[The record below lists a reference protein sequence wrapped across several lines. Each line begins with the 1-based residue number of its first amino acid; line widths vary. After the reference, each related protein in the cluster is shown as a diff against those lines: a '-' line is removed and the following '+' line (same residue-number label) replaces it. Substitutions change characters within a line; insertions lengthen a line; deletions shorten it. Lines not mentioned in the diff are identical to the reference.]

1 MLPIQCN
8 KSLAAHYGVFSLCIP
23 CSRSV
28 QLCRRVND
36 GPRPLRFRGTKG
48 CQADVYGIPTVTPT
62 PLIIS
67 LSPSGDTLVI
77 ADMKQICQDIHV
89 FPTSCSPLNRLVKD
103 VFYIKYIILSSLQY
117 IAICTILII
126 ALTTCILNYTFSIGD
141 LEHVPSSV

>member
-8 KSLAAHYGVFSLCIP
+8 ESLAAHCGVFSLCIP
-23 CSRSV
+23 CSPSV

-36 GPRPLRFRGTKG
+36 GSSPLGFRGTQG
-48 CQADVYGIPTVTPT
+48 CQADLYGIPSVTPT

-77 ADMKQICQDIHV
+77 AGMKQICQDIHD

-103 VFYIKYIILSSLQY
+103 VFYVIYIIQSSLQY
-117 IAICTILII
+117 IAIYTIMRI
-126 ALTTCILNYTFSIGD
+126 A
-141 LEHVPSSV
+141 HVDPIS